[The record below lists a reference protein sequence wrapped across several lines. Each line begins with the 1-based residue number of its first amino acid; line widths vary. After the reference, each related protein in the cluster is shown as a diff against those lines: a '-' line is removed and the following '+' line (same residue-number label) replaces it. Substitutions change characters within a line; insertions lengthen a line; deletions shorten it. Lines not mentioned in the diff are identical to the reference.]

1 MTSLIITS
9 GLFCFGVSAFNSER
23 TLNCVFISSRSSA
36 VLQEY
41 DFLVFCFFDPIDPV
55 VLGLM
60 VLVRVSIMLS
70 PVWCWL
76 VCGPFCETGYWPFRE
91 CCRVCFMGRCR
102 FQLFDTFQLCCEAG
116 TGFLRQVGGV
126 FLDSFKF
133 GRHNLERLCDGLK
146 LRLNVGWLL
155 LRCRFESFLEICR

>member
-1 MTSLIITS
+1 MHR
-9 GLFCFGVSAFNSER
+9 GGRLFTLRGHSSYWCFSPQKLHLLRVSWQCA
-23 TLNCVFISSRSSA
+23 LVW
-36 VLQEY
+36 QEY

-70 PVWCWL
+70 PVWWWL
-76 VCGPFCETGYWPFRE
+76 VCGPFCESGYRPFLE

-116 TGFLRQVGGV
+116 TGFLRQVGAGFLRQVGGV

-133 GRHNLERLCDGLK
+133 GRHNLERL
-146 LRLNVGWLL
+146 
-155 LRCRFESFLEICR
+155 S